1 MIIALVVT
9 GWDMDVWADR
19 IRRELPGAE
28 VRLPDALGDPSEID
42 YAFVWKPKP
51 GFLATLPNL
60 KVICSLGA
68 GVDFLLQDPD
78 LPDVPVVRVIDP
90 DLTHRMSEW
99 VLLQCLMHHRRSLTY
114 LAAQSECRWQ
124 QQEDAIAS
132 DVRVGVLGL
141 GVLGLDAASKLQM
154 MGYDVAG
161 WSRSAKSVEGLETYH
176 AEAGL
181 DALCART
188 DILVSLLPHTPQT
201 EGILNRAL
209 FAKLAKDGVLGGPVI
224 INAGRGK
231 LQVEADIVAAIKD
244 GTLKGASLDVF
255 EVEPLAKNS
264 PLWSLPNVILTPHN
278 AASSSANAT
287 SAYVARQIRLYEA
300 GKPMESVVDR
310 NVGY

>member
-28 VRLPDALGDPSEID
+28 VRLPDALGDPAEID

-114 LAAQSECRWQ
+114 LAAQSACRWQ

-161 WSRSAKSVEGLETYH
+161 WSRSAKSVKGLETYH
-176 AEAGL
+176 GEAGL

-209 FAKLAKDGVLGGPVI
+209 FAKLAKDGVLGGP
-224 INAGRGK
+224 RDH
-231 LQVEADIVAAIKD
+231 QCR
-244 GTLKGASLDVF
+244 T
-255 EVEPLAKNS
+255 
-264 PLWSLPNVILTPHN
+264 WQ
-278 AASSSANAT
+278 AASGSGYRRRDQGWHT
-287 SAYVARQIRLYEA
+287 EGCVAGCVR
-300 GKPMESVVDR
+300 S
-310 NVGY
+310 